1 MPKPSIFRLVH
12 LPPDL
17 ASQMRDSVDEA
28 FQSLGSATAELVLHY
43 ARLKHHVNV
52 SELPEGIEELDKALK
67 EMLGTGSRIVVNNCA
82 QILSRRL
89 GKDIQAKTNKLADVF
104 RQVLKVYRIKPAG
117 IEQEI
122 PALLDDEEENA
133 LQETDI

>member
-17 ASQMRDSVDEA
+17 AQQLKESVDEA

-43 ARLKHHVNV
+43 ARQKHHVNM
-52 SELPEGIEELDKALK
+52 SQLPEGIEELDKALK

-89 GKDIQAKTNKLADVF
+89 GKDIQARSNKLTDVF

-122 PALLDDEEENA
+122 PSLLGDEEEDP
-133 LQETDI
+133 LQQTEF